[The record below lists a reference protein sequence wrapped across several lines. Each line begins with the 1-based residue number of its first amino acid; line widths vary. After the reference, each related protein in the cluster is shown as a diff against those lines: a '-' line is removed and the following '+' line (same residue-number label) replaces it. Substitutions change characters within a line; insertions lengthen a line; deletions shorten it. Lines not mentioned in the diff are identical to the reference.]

1 MKSRLLIINNGFAI
15 GGIEMSSCSF
25 ANYCAEQGYTV
36 AIMSMYGGG
45 KHDIDIHPSIK
56 LYEPAFSNG
65 KGLLGKILYHIR
77 LVSYI
82 RKYTKDFK
90 PDVVVA
96 HGEWTNGVVML
107 ALNGRG
113 IPVYLQDHMNPKAKL
128 DFIHQKLNSRYYPK
142 ATGVVALTEY
152 AREVMKE
159 KYGLSNIIAI
169 PNPIRDLDVEKGKE
183 ENSIL
188 TVGRLS
194 KEKGHRYLIEAF
206 KMCEHTGWRL
216 DIVGDGPEKESLETL
231 ANGDKDIVF
240 HGFQTNINPYLAKA
254 KIFVL
259 PSLTENFPLALI
271 EAMSVGK
278 ACVST
283 NCLAGK
289 EVIAVDGV
297 NGLVIN
303 KGDSCAM
310 AQAIDKLLKD
320 EALRNRLSAEAS
332 KIKNELSKEKV
343 YSKYLDFIGV
353 EK

>member
-1 MKSRLLIINNGFAI
+1 MA
-15 GGIEMSSCSF
+15 SCSF
-25 ANYCAEQGYTV
+25 ANYCAENGHRV
-36 AIMSMYGGG
+36 AIMALYNQVE
-45 KHDIDIHPSIK
+45 HDIDINPLIK
-56 LYEPAFSNG
+56 IYEPAFFNG
-65 KGLLGKILYHIR
+65 RGFLGKVLYHIR
-77 LVSYI
+77 LISYI
-82 RKYTKDFK
+82 RNKTKDFN

-113 IPVYLQDHMNPKAKL
+113 IPVFLQDHMNPNAKL
-128 DFIHQKLNSRYYPK
+128 DFIHQKINSRYYPK

-152 AREVMKE
+152 ARDVMKE
-159 KYGLSNIIAI
+159 KYGLKNIIAI
-169 PNPIRDLDVEKGKE
+169 PNPIRDLEVEKGKE

-194 KEKGHRYLIEAF
+194 KEKGHRFLIEAF
-206 KMCEHTGWRL
+206 KKCDTARWRL
-216 DIVGDGPEKESLETL
+216 DIVGDGPEKGALEEL
-231 ANGDKDIVF
+231 AKGDNNIVF
-240 HGFQTNINPYLAKA
+240 HGFHTNINPYLAKA

-289 EVIAVDGV
+289 DVIAVDGV
-297 NGLVIN
+297 NGLVVD
-303 KGDSCAM
+303 KGDSDAL
-310 AQAIDKLLKD
+310 AHAINKLMRED
-320 EALRNRLSAEAS
+320 DFRNRLSAEAS
-332 KIKNELSKEKV
+332 KIKFELSKDKV
-343 YSKYLDFIGV
+343 YGKYLHFISP

>member
-1 MKSRLLIINNGFAI
+1 MRILVINNGFAI

-25 ANYCAEQGYTV
+25 ANYCAEHGHRV
-36 AIMSMYGGG
+36 AIMSMYGQG
-45 KHDIDIHPSIK
+45 KHDIAIHPSIRI
-56 LYEPAFSNG
+56 YEPAFTNG
-65 KGLLGKILYHIR
+65 KGLLGKVIYHIR
-77 LVSYI
+77 LISFI
-82 RKYTKDFK
+82 RNNTKDFN

-128 DFIHQKLNSRYYPK
+128 DFIHQRLNSRYYPK
-142 ATGVVALTEY
+142 AKGVVALTEY
-152 AREVMKE
+152 ARELMKE

-206 KMCEHTGWRL
+206 KRCEHSGWRL
-216 DIVGDGPEKESLETL
+216 DIVGDGPEKEALESL
-231 ANGDKDIVF
+231 ANGDNDIVF

-278 ACVST
+278 ACIST
-283 NCLAGK
+283 DCLAGN
-289 EVIAVDGV
+289 EVIAVDDV
-297 NGLVIN
+297 NGLVVK
-303 KGDSCAM
+303 KGDTNAM
-310 AQAIDKLLKD
+310 ATAIEKLLKD
-320 EALRNRLSAEAS
+320 EALRSRLSMEAS
-332 KIKNELSKEKV
+332 RIKDELSKEKV
-343 YSKYLDFIGV
+343 YRKYLDFINPIR
-353 EK
+353 

>member
-1 MKSRLLIINNGFAI
+1 MKILVINNGFGI

-25 ANYCAEQGYTV
+25 ANYCAEQGNIV

-45 KHDIDIHPSIK
+45 KHDIDIHPTIK
-56 LYEPAFSNG
+56 VYEPTFSNG

-82 RKYTKDFK
+82 QKNTKDFI

-113 IPVYLQDHMNPKAKL
+113 IPIYLQDHMNPKAKL

-159 KYGLSNIIAI
+159 KYGLTNIIAI

-194 KEKGHRYLIEAF
+194 KEKGHRFLIEAF

-216 DIVGDGPEKESLETL
+216 DIVGDGPEKEALESL
-231 ANGDKDIVF
+231 ADGDKDIVF

-278 ACVST
+278 ACIST
-283 NCLAGK
+283 NCLAGN

-303 KGDSCAM
+303 KGDASAM
-310 AQAIDKLLKD
+310 AQAIEKLLKD
-320 EALRNRLSAEAS
+320 ETLRNRLSMEAS
-332 KIKNELSKEKV
+332 KIKGELSKEKV
-343 YSKYLDFIGV
+343 YGKYLDFITPI
-353 EK
+353 K

>member
-1 MKSRLLIINNGFAI
+1 MRILVINNGFRI
-15 GGIEMSSCSF
+15 GGIEMASCSF
-25 ANYCAEQGYTV
+25 ANYCAEKGHEV
-36 AIMSMYGGG
+36 AIMALYSH
-45 KHDIDIHPSIK
+45 KEHDIFINSLIK
-56 LYEPAFSNG
+56 IYEPAFFNG
-65 KGLLGKILYHIR
+65 KGFLGKIIYHLR
-77 LVSYI
+77 LIMYI
-82 RKYTKDFK
+82 RKNTQDFN

-107 ALNGRG
+107 ALNGKG

-128 DFIHQKLNSRYYPK
+128 DYIHQRLNSKYYPK
-142 ATGVVALTEY
+142 ANGVVALTEY
-152 AREVMKE
+152 AKE
-159 KYGLSNIIAI
+159 IIKDKYGLTNIIAL

-194 KEKGHRYLIEAF
+194 KEKGHCYLIEAF
-206 KMCEHTGWRL
+206 KMLDTTGWRL
-216 DIVGDGPEKESLETL
+216 DIVGDGPERKDLEELAGKES
-231 ANGDKDIVF
+231 NIVF

-289 EVIAVDGV
+289 DVIAVDGI
-297 NGLVIN
+297 NGLVVD
-303 KGDSCAM
+303 KSDTASL
-310 AQAIDKLLKD
+310 AQAINKLIKD
-320 EALRNRLSAEAS
+320 EQLREKLASEAS
-332 KIKNELSKEKV
+332 KIKEELSKERV
-343 YSKYLDFIGV
+343 FGKYIEFISA
-353 EK
+353 E

>member
-1 MKSRLLIINNGFAI
+1 MARVLIVNNGFNI
-15 GGIEMSSCSF
+15 GGIQMSSCSF
-25 ANYCAEQGYTV
+25 ANYCAEHGYDV
-36 AIMSMYGGG
+36 SIMALYNH
-45 KHDIDIHPSIK
+45 KEHDIDIHPSIK
-56 LYEPAFSNG
+56 IYEPAYFNG
-65 KGLLGKILYHIR
+65 KGLLSKIFYHIR
-77 LVSYI
+77 LLSYI
-82 RKYTKDFK
+82 KKYTKEYN

-107 ALNGRG
+107 ALNGMG

-128 DFIHQKLNSRYYPK
+128 DFIHQRLNSRYYPK

-194 KEKGHRYLIEAF
+194 KEKGHRFLLEAF

-216 DIVGDGPEKESLETL
+216 DIVGDGPEKEALEAL

-283 NCLAGK
+283 NCLAGE
-289 EVIAVDGV
+289 EVIAIDGV

-303 KGDSCAM
+303 KGDPEAM
-310 AQAIDKLLKD
+310 AQAIEKLLKD
-320 EALRNRLSAEAS
+320 ETLRSSLSLEAS
-332 KIKNELSKEKV
+332 KIKDELSKEKV
-343 YSKYLDFIGV
+343 YCKYLSFIGV